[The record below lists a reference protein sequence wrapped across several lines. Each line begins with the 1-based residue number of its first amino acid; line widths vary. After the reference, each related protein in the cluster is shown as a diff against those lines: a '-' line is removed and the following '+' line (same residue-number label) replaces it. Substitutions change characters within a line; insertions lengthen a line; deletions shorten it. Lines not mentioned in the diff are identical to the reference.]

1 MPRSVRA
8 SEEGKGRAVPLPA
21 SRLLTLPEAA
31 AYCRLSAPA
40 FERACPVTPLSL
52 SPDERLDK
60 RLLRYD
66 RKALDRWLDGL
77 SGLTDDVADSTD
89 WGAKVFG

>member
-1 MPRSVRA
+1 
-8 SEEGKGRAVPLPA
+8 VPLPA

-31 AYCRLSAPA
+31 AYCRLSPPA
-40 FERACPVTPLSL
+40 FERACPITPLSL
-52 SPDERLDK
+52 SPDARLDK

-77 SGLTDDVADSTD
+77 SGLTDDAVDSTD
-89 WGAKVFG
+89 WAAKVFG

>member
-1 MPRSVRA
+1 M
-8 SEEGKGRAVPLPA
+8 LP

-31 AYCRLSAPA
+31 AYCRLSPPA

-52 SPDERLDK
+52 APDMRLDK

-66 RKALDRWLDGL
+66 RKALDRWLDDL
-77 SGLTDDVADSTD
+77 SGLRDSAVDSTD
-89 WGAKVFG
+89 WASKVFG

>member
-1 MPRSVRA
+1 M
-8 SEEGKGRAVPLPA
+8 
-21 SRLLTLPEAA
+21 
-31 AYCRLSAPA
+31 
-40 FERACPVTPLSL
+40 TPLSL
-52 SPDERLDK
+52 SPDARLDK

-77 SGLTDDVADSTD
+77 SGLTDDAADPTD